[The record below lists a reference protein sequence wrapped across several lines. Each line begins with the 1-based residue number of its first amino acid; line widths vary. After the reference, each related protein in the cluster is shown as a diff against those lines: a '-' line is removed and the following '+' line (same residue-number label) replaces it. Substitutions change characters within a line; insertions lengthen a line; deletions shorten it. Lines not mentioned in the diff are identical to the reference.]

1 MQTPKRLLTLLL
13 TLALAGPLMAC
24 SPSGSAT
31 SPSAATPDASNTAQ
45 QTQTQNADTQT
56 APQAPAAPPFAASD
70 APAYTGSPSI
80 EVNGNKPLFTD
91 AELSYA
97 SANPGYED
105 YRAQDGIARCAGAS
119 AAVGPE
125 TMPADGEERGSISMV
140 KPAGWHI
147 AKYDFVDGKYLYNRC
162 HLIAWC
168 LTDENANLNNLITGT
183 RYMNVEGMLPYET
196 KTAKYIDKTGNHVLY
211 RSTPVYDGDD
221 LLAKGVLIEA
231 QSIEDGGAGLTFC
244 VWCPN
249 VQPGVEIDYADGN
262 SQTVSGYESSATSPE
277 EYSGAAADNGDGD
290 SQSDNA
296 KEYVLN
302 TSSKKFHDPS
312 CSAAAKISSSNR
324 SDVQDTRRDLI
335 SQGYEPCGIC
345 KP

>member
-1 MQTPKRLLTLLL
+1 MPTPKRLFQLLL
-13 TLALAGPLMAC
+13 TLALAGTLAAC
-24 SPSGSAT
+24 SPSGTST
-31 SPSAATPDASNTAQ
+31 SPSTASETSTVTQQ
-45 QTQTQNADTQT
+45 QTQSQSTST
-56 APQAPAAPPFAASD
+56 QAPAAPPFTAAD
-70 APAYTGSPSI
+70 APAYNGSPSV
-80 EVNGNKPLFTD
+80 EVNGNAPFFTD
-91 AELSYA
+91 AELTYA
-97 SANPGYED
+97 SANLGYED
-105 YRAQDGIARCAGAS
+105 YRDQDSLARCTGAS
-119 AAVGPE
+119 SAIGPE
-125 TMPADGEERGSISMV
+125 NMPADGEERGSISMV

-196 KTAKYIDKTGNHVLY
+196 KTARYIEQTGNHVLY

-221 LLAKGVLIEA
+221 LVAKGVLIEA
-231 QSIEDGGAGLTFC
+231 RSIEDGGAGFSFC

-262 SQTVSGYESSATSPE
+262 SQTASGYDSTATSPE
-277 EYSGAAADNGDGD
+277 EYAPDSSDDAAAD
-290 SQSDNA
+290 SQNVEDV
-296 KEYVLN
+296 KDYVLN
-302 TSSKKFHDPS
+302 TSSKKFHDPD
-312 CSAAAKISSSNR
+312 CSAVAKISASNK
-324 SDVQDTRRDLI
+324 SEVQDTRDDLI